1 MDRIKRYS
9 KHGVK
14 TVFIECEPYEKVRE
28 GLAYTPSQIASL
40 TARGL
45 PVNSLNTQ
53 SAFFDGT
60 ENATSFIPSDRQRHV
75 DVADLWEEQQTI
87 REKARKAAKE
97 LNKQKK

>member
-1 MDRIKRYS
+1 MDRINRYD
-9 KHGVK
+9 KHGIKVTK
-14 TVFIECEPYEKVRE
+14 YECKPHEKVRE

-53 SAFFDGT
+53 SAFFEGT
-60 ENATSFIPSDRQRHV
+60 ENATSFIPSDRKRSV

-87 REKARKAAKE
+87 REKARKAAKK
-97 LNKQKK
+97 LNKSKK